1 MVRRRQTQKLQKLMG
16 LCRQEEEGFRVR
28 GVMRQGQGRE
38 LMAVRD
44 AGTGYIKQTGQCT
57 RQTGRDGQDLEG
69 DRRI

>member
-1 MVRRRQTQKLQKLMG
+1 
-16 LCRQEEEGFRVR
+16 VR